1 METLCISLSSSTV
14 SSESGESHVTVMLE
28 EINNLWQ
35 KKQKKTGP
43 VAQKGHIV
51 CEISHK
57 SNAKT
62 QRWRITCI
70 QLRNKLQN

>member
-14 SSESGESHVTVMLE
+14 SSESGESHATVMLE
-28 EINNLWQ
+28 EIKNLW
-35 KKQKKTGP
+35 QKKTGP

-57 SNAKT
+57 SKGKT
-62 QRWRITCI
+62 QRWRGTCI

>member
-14 SSESGESHVTVMLE
+14 SSESGKSHATVMLE
-28 EINNLWQ
+28 EINNLG
-35 KKQKKTGP
+35 QKKTGP

-57 SNAKT
+57 SKGKT
-62 QRWRITCI
+62 QRWRGTCI

>member
-14 SSESGESHVTVMLE
+14 SSESGESHATVMLE
-28 EINNLWQ
+28 EIKNLWQ
-35 KKQKKTGP
+35 KKKTGP

-57 SNAKT
+57 SKGKT
-62 QRWRITCI
+62 QRWRGTCI

>member
-1 METLCISLSSSTV
+1 MTK
-14 SSESGESHVTVMLE
+14 
-28 EINNLWQ
+28 

-57 SNAKT
+57 SKGKT
-62 QRWRITCI
+62 QRWRGTCI